1 MHRRTVEVNVFWRDD
16 YFAVIGTLRDE
27 RPWAGGD
34 RGPRQLHVMELGL
47 VVRRADM
54 VIVDAAASM
63 ETYPHAEC
71 RAIEPKFT
79 ELIGLCVARGY
90 TSAVQERFG
99 RERGCSHLEFLARAI
114 GPAVIQAVPSSMHW
128 RVEMLGEELPV
139 AGGGEVH
146 GFSHQLVPRLGGG
159 RGGPAEGPA
168 GLAPAQASSTCTHRW
183 PRCDAA
189 WRRSGREASPADP
202 APISSRRGTDAN
214 SRGRPSGRD
223 RRDPETRCP
232 SQPRGP

>member
-1 MHRRTVEVNVFWRDD
+1 VPDDVPTLDQLRPAPGSGEDPVHRRTIEMNIFWRDD
-16 YFAVIGTLRDE
+16 YFAVVGTLRDE

-34 RGPRQLHVMELGL
+34 RGPRQLHAMELGV

-71 RAIEPKFT
+71 RAIEPRFN

-114 GPAVIQAVPSSMHW
+114 GPAVIQAVPSTMHW
-128 RVEMLGEELPV
+128 RVEMNGEDFPV
-139 AGGGEVH
+139 AGGGSPMDFLADSCHVW
-146 GFSHQLVPRLGGG
+146 
-159 RGGPAEGPA
+159 AEG
-168 GLAPAQASSTCTHRW
+168 GVGQQKVQLG
-183 PRCDAA
+183 
-189 WRRSGREASPADP
+189 WRPLKLEYP
-202 APISSRRGTDAN
+202 APPVAEVRRRVEAERTGEVSD
-214 SRGRPSGRD
+214 
-223 RRDPETRCP
+223 
-232 SQPRGP
+232 

>member
-34 RGPRQLHVMELGL
+34 RGPRQLHVMELGV

-63 ETYPHAEC
+63 DTYPHAEC
-71 RAIEPKFT
+71 PAIEPKFT

-114 GPAVIQAVPSSMHW
+114 GPAVIQAVTSSMHW

-139 AGGGEVH
+139 AGGGSSMGFLTNSCHVWAEGGVGQQKVQLGWRPLKREYPAPPLAEVRR
-146 GFSHQLVPRLGGG
+146 RLEAERPGGG
-159 RGGPAEGPA
+159 
-168 GLAPAQASSTCTHRW
+168 
-183 PRCDAA
+183 
-189 WRRSGREASPADP
+189 SG
-202 APISSRRGTDAN
+202 
-214 SRGRPSGRD
+214 
-223 RRDPETRCP
+223 
-232 SQPRGP
+232 